1 MSGDELNDDRLSGE
15 RVNDDRMSGGRVLVL
30 CAAGLA
36 AVAGLYLWQASAI
49 NAGVSHYLLTVQSL
63 QRGLHLSLSDAL
75 RAIQTDG
82 FGASLMLVALSF
94 FYGVFHAAGPGHGK
108 IVIST
113 YLLSHESQLRRGVI
127 LSFAAALVQ
136 GLTAIVLVSSAVWL
150 LDLSMRQTRGM
161 ADDVEVASFALITL
175 MGLVIIAARLWRLRT
190 SSRAG
195 PGKADEAGPHDHAHT
210 TCTHSHGPSAGD
222 LDAAL
227 SLRTFIGIVLSI
239 GIRPCSGAV
248 IVLLLAYSLGLGGAG
263 LFAVLAMSLG
273 TALTIT
279 LLAVLSVYL
288 RQGAQRMLTL
298 LPDSNAASA
307 RAMDVIGLLGGGV
320 IFIFGFL
327 LLSAAL
333 LAPTHPFR

>member
-1 MSGDELNDDRLSGE
+1 
-15 RVNDDRMSGGRVLVL
+15 
-30 CAAGLA
+30 
-36 AVAGLYLWQASAI
+36 
-49 NAGVSHYLLTVQSL
+49 
-63 QRGLHLSLSDAL
+63 
-75 RAIQTDG
+75 
-82 FGASLMLVALSF
+82 
-94 FYGVFHAAGPGHGK
+94 
-108 IVIST
+108 
-113 YLLSHESQLRRGVI
+113 
-127 LSFAAALVQ
+127 
-136 GLTAIVLVSSAVWL
+136 
-150 LDLSMRQTRGM
+150 
-161 ADDVEVASFALITL
+161 
-175 MGLVIIAARLWRLRT
+175 
-190 SSRAG
+190 
-195 PGKADEAGPHDHAHT
+195 
-210 TCTHSHGPSAGD
+210 
-222 LDAAL
+222 
-227 SLRTFIGIVLSI
+227 LRTFIGIVLSI

-333 LAPTHPFR
+333 LAPAHPFR

>member
-1 MSGDELNDDRLSGE
+1 MSGDELSGDS
-15 RVNDDRMSGGRVLVL
+15 VNDDRMSGGRVLVL
-30 CAAGLA
+30 LAAGLA
-36 AVAGLYLWQASAI
+36 AVAGLYLWQAPAI
-49 NAGVSHYLLTVQSL
+49 NAGVSHYLLTVQTL

-75 RAIQTDG
+75 RAIQNDG

-161 ADDVEVASFALITL
+161 ADEVEVASFALITL
-175 MGLVIIAARLWRLRT
+175 MGLVIIAARLWRLRA
-190 SSRAG
+190 SSRAS
-195 PGKADEAGPHDHAHT
+195 PGRADEAGPHDLAQT
-210 TCTHSHGPSAGD
+210 TCTHSHGPSASD

-263 LFAVLAMSLG
+263 LFSVLAMSLG

-288 RQGAQRMLTL
+288 RQGAQRLLTL
-298 LPDSNAASA
+298 LPDSNAVSA

-327 LLSAAL
+327 LLSVAL
-333 LAPTHPFR
+333 LAPAHPFR

>member
-1 MSGDELNDDRLSGE
+1 VNDDG
-15 RVNDDRMSGGRVLVL
+15 VNDDRMSGGRVLVL
-30 CAAGLA
+30 FAAGLA
-36 AVAGLYLWQASAI
+36 AVAGLYLWQAPAI
-49 NAGVSHYLLTVQSL
+49 NAGVSQYLLTVQSL

-108 IVIST
+108 VVIST

-161 ADDVEVASFALITL
+161 VNDVEVVSFALITL
-175 MGLVIIAARLWRLRT
+175 VGLLIIGTRLRRLRKSPVT
-190 SSRAG
+190 ATATDHHHHAG
-195 PGKADEAGPHDHAHT
+195 AACD
-210 TCTHSHGPSAGD
+210 HSHGPSAGD
-222 LDAAL
+222 LDAVL
-227 SLRTFIGIVLSI
+227 SLRTFISIILSI

-248 IVLLLAYSLGLGGAG
+248 IVLLLANSLDLGVAG

-288 RQGAQRMLTL
+288 GQAARRLLTL
-298 LPDSNAASA
+298 LPDSSAAST
-307 RAMDVIGLLGGGV
+307 RIMDMIGLVGGGV
-320 IFIFGFL
+320 IFIVGL
-327 LLSAAL
+327 LLLNAAL
-333 LAPTHPFR
+333 LAPAHPFR